1 MKKKVEYFFN
11 AVYYTRW
18 NWIAKRQISSIKGF
32 NFIIL
37 KIISVICTDNC
48 RMRFEERQ
56 RKRISELEE
65 YINCIPNGIVSFQ
78 AECSLNLIL
87 FMYGFSIYFP
97 FFVIVTNYIH
107 DKHISD
113 IITFSGIVLT
123 IGLIIRIYYII
134 ENNYLKYFKK
144 FRKKDE
150 AWHKKW
156 KRITLFVN
164 LLPIILFILYFMYV
178 YLCCRHN

>member
-1 MKKKVEYFFN
+1 MKKEVEYFLN

-37 KIISVICTDNC
+37 KIISVICNDNY

-65 YINCIPNGIVSFQ
+65 YINCIPNAIVSMQ
-78 AECSLNLIL
+78 AECALNFLL
-87 FMYGFSIYFP
+87 FMYGYSIYFP
-97 FFVIVTNYIH
+97 FLVIDSNFVDDRLTSRIF
-107 DKHISD
+107 
-113 IITFSGIVLT
+113 TFSTLV
-123 IGLIIRIYYII
+123 LIICLMIRLYYII
-134 ENNYLKYFKK
+134 ENNYLKYFEK

-164 LLPIILFILYFMYV
+164 LLPIILFILYLMYSV
-178 YLCCRHN
+178 GIIEF